1 MRYGN
6 SRFAEL
12 FGKLFKPA
20 PRLQNL
26 IDYHKEQIGG
36 KYISISFRFTTL
48 LGDFTDCTGAALP
61 VAERQPLIEKCLHA
75 ISEIAKTAPSHD
87 RILVTADS
95 STFLAQAA
103 ALSHVYVIPGKVGH
117 IDYDNDDDVNMKTF
131 LDFLLIADAE
141 AVYLCK
147 SGKMYKSAFAQ
158 TAAMVH
164 NKPFEVKEC

>member
-1 MRYGN
+1 MY
-6 SRFAEL
+6 
-12 FGKLFKPA
+12 
-20 PRLQNL
+20 
-26 IDYHKEQIGG
+26 
-36 KYISISFRFTTL
+36 
-48 LGDFTDCTGAALP
+48 
-61 VAERQPLIEKCLHA
+61 
-75 ISEIAKTAPSHD
+75 
-87 RILVTADS
+87 
-95 STFLAQAA
+95 
-103 ALSHVYVIPGKVGH
+103 IPGKVGH